1 MTVPRSR
8 LLLVGLLVAAAAA
21 TAHAQAKDS
30 LFTTAQIMGYLQD
43 KAFGITKSI
52 PNIKGTVGAR
62 HALWQT
68 GASDPINDF
77 VYSDYSNTRLEA
89 KIEIPIFDLSY
100 LRSRDKEKLEHRAFV
115 LKSLSKIL
123 AAQKAVL
130 VTETRLSTVR
140 QRREYINNQV
150 NIKLA
155 NRSDL
160 FAIEDNIFTLQTQLF
175 EAQSTLEQRV
185 IELAMLAEN
194 DWPEAYRM
202 IIKWDGV
209 LFKKAGDK

>member
-1 MTVPRSR
+1 MTIPRT
-8 LLLVGLLVAAAAA
+8 LILAGLLAAAA
-21 TAHAQAKDS
+21 TAHAHAQPKDS
-30 LFTTAQIMGYLQD
+30 LYTTAQIMTYLQD
-43 KAFGITKSI
+43 KAFGITKAI
-52 PNIKGTVGAR
+52 PNVRGTVGAR
-62 HALWQT
+62 HALWQA
-68 GASDPINDF
+68 GATDPIDNF
-77 VYSDYSNTRLEA
+77 TYSDYSNTRLEA

-100 LRSRDKEKLEHRAFV
+100 LRNRDKEKLEHRAFV

-140 QRREYINNQV
+140 QRRDYVNTQV
-150 NIKLA
+150 NLKLA

-160 FAIEDNIFTLQTQLF
+160 FTIEDNIFALQTQQF

-209 LFKKAGDK
+209 LFKKSGEK